1 MKSNIF
7 LFIFSVFL
15 PFLSFAESKDLT
27 IAEAKS
33 KNEKFQ
39 KPIVRFLPAMKSCR
53 NSESVTNVSVTGKIM
68 IDYEIDDK
76 GSLRRLKINDEKT
89 TLNDLN
95 IQKCVIDLMK
105 KIKFPKAAK
114 GKIVS
119 ISYPVEFK

>member
-7 LFIFSVFL
+7 LFVFAIFL
-15 PFLSFAESKDLT
+15 PLLSMAETKN
-27 IAEAKS
+27 
-33 KNEKFQ
+33 KNEKFE

-53 NSESVTNVSVTGKIM
+53 NPDTVTNISVAGTVVV
-68 IDYEIDDK
+68 DYEINDK
-76 GSLRRLKINDEKT
+76 GSLHRLKINDEKT

-95 IQKCVIDLMK
+95 VQKCVVDLMK

>member
-7 LFIFSVFL
+7 LFIFLIFS
-15 PFLSFAESKDLT
+15 SIFAS
-27 IAEAKS
+27 AETKI
-33 KNEKFQ
+33 KNEKFE
-39 KPIVRFLPAMKSCR
+39 KPIIRFLPAMKSCR
-53 NSESVTNVSVTGKIM
+53 NPETVTNISVAGTVV
-68 IDYEIDDK
+68 IDYEINDK
-76 GSLRRLKINDEKT
+76 GSLRRVKINDDKT

-95 IQKCVIDLMK
+95 VQKCVVDLMK